1 MKIAGV
7 NPVQFSGVKE
17 LQQYKENPITE
28 NFTNLSQDEKLN
40 ALHERL
46 VRLNKQLANF
56 ETAVYKDNITLS
68 KNQEKIQKFAK
79 YAATCAL
86 YPPKNDDDANI
97 QARNMDIATDKYF
110 KVDVIA

>member
-46 VRLNKQLANF
+46 VRLNKQLAKF

-68 KNQEKIQKFAK
+68 QNQEKIQKFAH
-79 YAATCAL
+79 YV
-86 YPPKNDDDANI
+86 ANSSLKPLNNTLDVYSKSLDMAI
-97 QARNMDIATDKYF
+97 RYKEL

>member
-1 MKIAGV
+1 MKIAGI
-7 NPVQFSGVKE
+7 NKINFKGIEERKE
-17 LQQYKENPITE
+17 YEANPITE
-28 NFTNLSQDEKLN
+28 NFARLTQDEKLN

-46 VRLNKQLANF
+46 VRLNKKLAKF

-68 KNQEKIQKFAK
+68 QNQEKIQKFAK

-86 YPPKNDDDANI
+86 YPPKNTDDANLK
-97 QARNMDIATDKYF
+97 AKNMDIATDKYF